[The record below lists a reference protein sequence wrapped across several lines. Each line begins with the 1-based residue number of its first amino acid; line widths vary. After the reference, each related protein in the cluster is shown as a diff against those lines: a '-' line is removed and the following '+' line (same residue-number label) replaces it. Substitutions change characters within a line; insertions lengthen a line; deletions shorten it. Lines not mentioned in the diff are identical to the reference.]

1 MIPPLLLDGFSS
13 PVALAATA
21 GIYTSVR
28 LPTLAEVRSRRRGL
42 RECTCTD
49 GTCQRCYLDEDA
61 AFELSQD
68 L

>member
-1 MIPPLLLDGFSS
+1 MTPPLLLDGFPS
-13 PVALAATA
+13 PVAVGATA
-21 GIYTSVR
+21 GIWTAVR
-28 LPTLAEVRSRRRGL
+28 LPTLEEARERRRAL

-49 GTCQRCYLDEDA
+49 GTCQRCFLDEDA